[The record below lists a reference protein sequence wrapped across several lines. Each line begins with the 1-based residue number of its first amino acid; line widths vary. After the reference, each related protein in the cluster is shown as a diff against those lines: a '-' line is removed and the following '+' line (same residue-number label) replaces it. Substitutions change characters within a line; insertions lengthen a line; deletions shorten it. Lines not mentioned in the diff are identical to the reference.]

1 MRIIGGR
8 FKGRTI
14 PFTNSKYDNA
24 DITSQIVKEAVF
36 DILSGKIRGSSFLDL
51 FACSGQIGLEALSRG
66 ASFVWMNERDR
77 KRFSFIRRMVDDM
90 KITEGFALTSFDASR
105 VIRDSASA
113 GKTYD
118 IIYLDPPYHKFSG
131 DAPVYT
137 DLLEKIDS
145 VSLLSDDGV
154 IVVQHFAQNALPES
168 EGGLVKTDSRKYGQN
183 ALTFYEKKLNVDMD

>member
-1 MRIIGGR
+1 
-8 FKGRTI
+8 GRTI

-36 DILSGKIRGSSFLDL
+36 DILFSKIRGSSFLDL
-51 FACSGQIGLEALSRG
+51 FSCSGQIGLEAISRG

-90 KITEGFALTSFDASR
+90 KITEGFSLTSFDAFR
-105 VIRDSASA
+105 VIRESASA
-113 GKTYD
+113 GKTFD

-131 DAPVYT
+131 DAPVYA
-137 DLLEKIDS
+137 DLLEKIDTA
-145 VSLLSDDGV
+145 SLLSDDGV
-154 IVVQHFAQNALPES
+154 IVVQHFSQNILPES

-183 ALTFYEKKLNVDMD
+183 VLTFYEKKRNVDTD